1 MLYGLLGL
9 RFSSEATHISTHKP
23 ALDYF
28 IFSFITDFGEIMKDY
43 VAEERGKNRWAYA
56 QSDDKDEDTSNDEP
70 DEPEDESEPEEDD
83 SEVEDDDEEN
93 DEYI

>member
-43 VAEERGKNRWAYA
+43 VAEERGKNR
-56 QSDDKDEDTSNDEP
+56 
-70 DEPEDESEPEEDD
+70 
-83 SEVEDDDEEN
+83 
-93 DEYI
+93 